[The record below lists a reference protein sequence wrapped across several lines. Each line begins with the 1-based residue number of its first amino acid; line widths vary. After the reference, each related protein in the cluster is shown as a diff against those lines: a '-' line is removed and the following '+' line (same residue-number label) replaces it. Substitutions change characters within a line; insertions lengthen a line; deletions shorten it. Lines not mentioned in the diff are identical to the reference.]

1 MINNSDDSFLNLQK
15 AKDNYL
21 SKDYQKS
28 LLYIIKHLKL
38 YPNNF
43 EGLLLKSKIYS
54 CLENFKKSIQSF
66 EKCLRL
72 NSKSIEAIYGQA
84 KCFKELEF
92 YNEAISKYKK
102 ILEFEPK
109 AKIYNSISACLYCM
123 GNKEEAICQY
133 CNSNKSKLY
142 SCLL

>member
-1 MINNSDDSFLNLQK
+1 MINNNDDSVSNLQR

-21 SKDYQKS
+21 SKDYQKA
-28 LLYIIKHLKL
+28 LLYIMKNLKL
-38 YPNNF
+38 YPNSF
-43 EGLLLKSKIYS
+43 ESLLLKSKIYS
-54 CLENFKKSIQSF
+54 GLKNFPKSIQTYD
-66 EKCLRL
+66 KCLKL
-72 NSKSIEAIYGQA
+72 NPKCIEAIYGQA

-92 YNEAISKYKK
+92 YNESISKYKK